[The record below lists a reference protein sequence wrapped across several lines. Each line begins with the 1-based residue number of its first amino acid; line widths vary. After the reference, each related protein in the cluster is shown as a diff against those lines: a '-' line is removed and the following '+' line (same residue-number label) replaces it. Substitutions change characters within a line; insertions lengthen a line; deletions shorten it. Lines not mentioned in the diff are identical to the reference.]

1 MNTEE
6 KMTIGELKINNG
18 EVTVTGGETGAMTKS
33 PETVAE
39 DGFVTIWVG
48 DTEYQVPFY
57 AK

>member
-18 EVTVTGGETGAMTKS
+18 QVKVVSGETGAMTKS

-48 DTEYQVPFY
+48 GVEYQIPFY
-57 AK
+57 AA